1 MLNLVDKIKD
11 LVLALESK
19 ISDVNAKEQGLDEL
33 VAKNKELYNKNM
45 DYSSELSA
53 REKRVSHIEDVAR
66 VSEESKER
74 LKQANN
80 IKIDNDKKH
89 KELLDIENNLK
100 AKNEELQKM
109 ISLYRSKNQSLEEEK
124 VQLEKDR
131 KEMRIKIIEDLKK
144 LK

>member
-1 MLNLVDKIKD
+1 MLNLVEKIKD
-11 LVLALESK
+11 LVSALESK
-19 ISDVNAKEQGLDEL
+19 ISSVDIKEKEL
-33 VAKNKELYNKNM
+33 SVLILENKELYNKNM
-45 DYSSELSA
+45 NYLSEISV

-80 IKIDNDKKH
+80 VKVENDKKY
-89 KELLDIENNLK
+89 KELLDIEENLK
-100 AKNEELQKM
+100 VKNEELQKM
-109 ISLYRSKNQSLEEEK
+109 IVLYRAKNQNLEDEK

-131 KEMRIKIIEDLKK
+131 KEMRVKIIEDLKK